1 MRNARPYL
9 CSSFDCLVSTCAN
22 FVAYFSYRAEGVKW
36 TTDQCTGISLV
47 IMIGLMARAAD
58 TAIEIT
64 LARLCP
70 GSEIVLAPPLPISY
84 IVYVTLL
91 CSRHHAKPK
100 LEFGKD
106 CNVII

>member
-1 MRNARPYL
+1 VL
-9 CSSFDCLVSTCAN
+9 TCAN
-22 FVAYFSYRAEGVKW
+22 FVAYCSFRAEGIKW
-36 TTDQCTGISLV
+36 TTDQCISLV
-47 IMIGLMARAAD
+47 IIIGLMACAPLEV
-58 TAIEIT
+58 TV
-64 LARLCP
+64 ARLCP